1 MGDSFIFIIT
11 YYWVYHIS
19 QADRFCAQ
27 TTKVLNWHS
36 PTAIGIRLL
45 RIATQTITEQCPCA
59 HCGNCLT
66 QPAGKIA
73 IELRNS
79 TRNKFRTQKLTFG
92 RPAQL
97 PTTKSVDHQSLGNYF
112 SRPFR
117 AITILFTKWQES
129 FGKKN
134 PDTCW
139 LKKLENIKQASFL
152 DVAHIPLALIRWIV
166 IAPVKRGLLDNP
178 PFTLMIF
185 LLRLKPHLVRRVSR
199 HVSLPGGSIS
209 HSLIPISSFVKTI
222 QHHSTSNLFIFWGVP
237 FQKICPKENPQ
248 WAEPSLPGATPSI
261 SGAFLILRGS
271 EMTSIMITIMMY

>member
-36 PTAIGIRLL
+36 PTAIGICLL
-45 RIATQTITEQCPCA
+45 RIANQTITEQCPCA

-117 AITILFTKWQES
+117 AITILLAKWQES

-139 LKKLENIKQASFL
+139 LKKLENIKQAGHFSMWQKHPLSSGQPL
-152 DVAHIPLALIRWIV
+152 DSHRSGQTWLA
-166 IAPVKRGLLDNP
+166 GQS
-178 PFTLMIF
+178 
-185 LLRLKPHLVRRVSR
+185 PHLLWWFS
-199 HVSLPGGSIS
+199 
-209 HSLIPISSFVKTI
+209 
-222 QHHSTSNLFIFWGVP
+222 
-237 FQKICPKENPQ
+237 
-248 WAEPSLPGATPSI
+248 
-261 SGAFLILRGS
+261 
-271 EMTSIMITIMMY
+271 Y

>member
-36 PTAIGIRLL
+36 PTAIGICLL
-45 RIATQTITEQCPCA
+45 RIAENYHWAMPMCPKA
-59 HCGNCLT
+59 
-66 QPAGKIA
+66 IA
-73 IELRNS
+73 WHNLLERLRLRCETVPGINSELRNS
-79 TRNKFRTQKLTFG
+79 LLGGLRGCPQQNLSITSPLGTISHAHFG
-92 RPAQL
+92 PSQ
-97 PTTKSVDHQSLGNYF
+97 F
-112 SRPFR
+112 
-117 AITILFTKWQES
+117 LFAKWQES

-185 LLRLKPHLVRRVSR
+185 LLRLKPHLVGRVSR
-199 HVSLPGGSIS
+199 HVSLPGVYPIHSFLS
-209 HSLIPISSFVKTI
+209 HYFFSNHT
-222 QHHSTSNLFIFWGVP
+222 TS
-237 FQKICPKENPQ
+237 
-248 WAEPSLPGATPSI
+248 
-261 SGAFLILRGS
+261 
-271 EMTSIMITIMMY
+271 

>member
-1 MGDSFIFIIT
+1 MVKLCKTHKWVIHSYLSLLIIG
-11 YYWVYHIS
+11 
-19 QADRFCAQ
+19 F
-27 TTKVLNWHS
+27 TTSARLIVSVLKPQKS
-36 PTAIGIRLL
+36 STDIVPLPLESVSCGSLK
-45 RIATQTITEQCPCA
+45 TITEQCPCA

-79 TRNKFRTQKLTFG
+79 TRNKFRTQKLTSG

-117 AITILFTKWQES
+117 AITILFAKWQES

-152 DVAHIPLALIRWIV
+152 DVAHILPLALIRWIV

-209 HSLIPISSFVKTI
+209 HSLIPLIIFFQTI
-222 QHHSTSNLFIFWGVP
+222 QHHSTSYKTV
-237 FQKICPKENPQ
+237 
-248 WAEPSLPGATPSI
+248 
-261 SGAFLILRGS
+261 
-271 EMTSIMITIMMY
+271 

>member
-1 MGDSFIFIIT
+1 MGDSFIFIYIYLSLLIIGFT
-11 YYWVYHIS
+11 TSARLIVSVLKPQKSSTDIVPLPLESVSCGS
-19 QADRFCAQ
+19 QI
-27 TTKVLNWHS
+27 KLSLSN
-36 PTAIGIRLL
+36 
-45 RIATQTITEQCPCA
+45 A
-59 HCGNCLT
+59 HVPKGNCLT

-73 IELRNS
+73 IEVRNS

-117 AITILFTKWQES
+117 AITILFAKWQES

-178 PFTLMIF
+178 PIYFDDFPINIKTPF
-185 LLRLKPHLVRRVSR
+185 SSESFPPRV
-199 HVSLPGGSIS
+199 I
-209 HSLIPISSFVKTI
+209 T
-222 QHHSTSNLFIFWGVP
+222 
-237 FQKICPKENPQ
+237 
-248 WAEPSLPGATPSI
+248 
-261 SGAFLILRGS
+261 RG
-271 EMTSIMITIMMY
+271 